1 MEKEPGFLMPLMVS
15 VSGVRGIIGEDLT
28 PPVII
33 KFVESFIHTLGNPAG
48 KILIGRDT
56 RKSGNFIENIV
67 EGSIIALGHDVI
79 NIGIAATPTV
89 LLLTRKLNCSGGIAI
104 TASHNPLQWNALKF
118 CDEKGLF
125 LVEKDVEKIRN
136 RVFRTESP
144 DDCWSG
150 FKTLGT
156 PYQEKEA
163 SLVHIED
170 VLKHIDHDHISEKK
184 FKIAIDPAGGA
195 GCVISRPFLEKLG
208 CTVIGINEK
217 SMPVFPRGP
226 EPVPENLSKL
236 CDLVISSKADIGFA
250 QDPDGDRLAVVSESG
265 VAIGEEYTLVLAGD
279 AYLRK
284 HRTNIAC
291 NLSTSM
297 MIDDLAKRYSVD
309 VFRTKIGEMNVTA
322 RLLENKI
329 SFGGEGNG
337 GVIVPEINPCR
348 DSITAMGLILE
359 LLAAT
364 KATVSGLVEGFPS
377 YTMKKVKVPAGI
389 ITKDEFYKNLF
400 ESVEN
405 HFPGYTVDTLDGIKI
420 SNGSEWL
427 QIRFS
432 NTEPVVRIM
441 SESSSADRA
450 EELIKIGKTLV
461 DN

>member
-89 LLLTRKLNCSGGIAI
+89 LLLTRKSNCIGGIAI

-125 LVEKDVEKIRN
+125 LIEKDVEKIRN

-150 FKTLGT
+150 FKALGT
-156 PYQEKEA
+156 SYQEKEA

-184 FKIAIDPAGGA
+184 FKIAIDPVGGA